1 MTENYYTLS
10 NYSDHTT
17 FGGCIYLSDF
27 NTDFRGKDQNE
38 SSIAKRIASDWKF
51 DKTCKVQ
58 SENRDRQAKYKK
70 GLSK

>member
-1 MTENYYTLS
+1 MTENYYTSS
-10 NYSDHTT
+10 NYINHNT
-17 FGGCIYLSDF
+17 FGGLIRESDF

-38 SSIAKRIASDWKF
+38 SSIAKRIASDWRF

-58 SENRDRQAKYKK
+58 AENRDRQAKYKK